1 MKTLRTVIDGRAEL
15 NAQERE
21 SLFALLSTR
30 EGRTVNIVINGR
42 TFESSDALVYGD
54 YVGAG
59 SVGVANVR
67 WLTANRKVLEVWQ
80 CDAPQR
86 SVERALEARRIL
98 PEDVR
103 SAGAIILRGD
113 CGYTVGYIL
122 TGVPDGASEDDEI
135 LAEDGRDV
143 LDSLV
148 ADYCVLDDE
157 SLYEIE
163 EEWRRAALAEI
174 WKYDAPRLLGRID
187 EEAGRFVDNMTEGAF
202 GVMWYEAV
210 ELPDLVEWIYE
221 ENQAVPDG
229 LNKAVPAMLQW
240 VREKWA
246 ELARAAG
253 ALGWAIIPES
263 PDDTE
268 GTEWGYAA
276 PGGTPNRWF
285 AYRWQALEAASS
297 DTSFRD
303 VQPRLI

>member
-1 MKTLRTVIDGRAEL
+1 M
-15 NAQERE
+15 
-21 SLFALLSTR
+21 
-30 EGRTVNIVINGR
+30 NIVINGR
-42 TFESSDALVYGD
+42 TFKSSPSLVHGD
-54 YVGAG
+54 YVGVG
-59 SVGVANVR
+59 SIGVANIR
-67 WLTANRKVLEVWQ
+67 WLEENRQTLTLNYRA
-80 CDAPQR
+80 DPQY
-86 SVERALEARRIL
+86 SVDTALEEHCITA
-98 PEDVR
+98 EDVG

-187 EEAGRFVDNMTEGAF
+187 EEAGRFVDNMTEGDF
-202 GVMWYEAV
+202 NIMWYEAV

-229 LNKAVPAMLQW
+229 LNKAVPAMLKW
-240 VREKWA
+240 VRERFA
-246 ELARAAG
+246 ELEQQAG
-253 ALGWAIIPES
+253 TLGWAVIPEN
-263 PDDTE
+263 PDDLAN
-268 GTEWGYAA
+268 TEWGYASI
-276 PGGTPNRWF
+276 GGMPSKWF
-285 AYRWQALEAASS
+285 AHRWQALESAVT
-297 DTSFRD
+297 DMSFRD